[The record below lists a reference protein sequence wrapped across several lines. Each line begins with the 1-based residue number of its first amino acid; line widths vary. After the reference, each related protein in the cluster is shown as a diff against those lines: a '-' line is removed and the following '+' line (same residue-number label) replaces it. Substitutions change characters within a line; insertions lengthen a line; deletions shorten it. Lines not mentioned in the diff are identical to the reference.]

1 MEKKINKIAVV
12 ILNWNGS
19 ALMER
24 FLPSVVRYSPED
36 IADVIVADNGS
47 TDDSLDM
54 LARKFPMVRIIR
66 FDRNYGF
73 AEGYNQALKQI
84 ENPYCVLLNSDVEV
98 TPDWLD
104 APLQLLEN
112 DPTLVAVQPKILA
125 EQQRDTFEY
134 AGACGGFMDKY
145 GYPFCRGRVFQV
157 IEKDKGQYDTDTDI
171 LWATGASLF
180 IRTAIYKE
188 AGGLDSG
195 FFAHQEEIDLCWRLR
210 SRGYRLVCTPKS
222 KVYHVGGGTLN
233 AESPR
238 KTFLNFRNN
247 LLMLYKNLP
256 EKELRPVMRLR
267 FWLDYIAATKFFLC
281 GHPRNAFAVY
291 QARKD
296 FHRLLPEYK
305 LKREENQ
312 KLATL
317 ASIPELKSYS
327 LLVQFYLKGKK
338 HYAELP
344 Q

>member
-54 LARKFPMVRIIR
+54 LARKFPMVRVIR

-171 LWATGASLF
+171 LWATGACLF

-210 SRGYRLVCTPKS
+210 SRGYRLVCTPKT
-222 KVYHVGGGTLN
+222 KVDHVGGGPLN

-291 QARKD
+291 QARKE